1 MPEEGVV
8 TVAEK
13 LTDVITGIGSVLDG
27 GVDWMGSITTF
38 ISTDPIAF
46 LFCVGFV
53 GAGFGA
59 GLLGRVFGTR

>member
-1 MPEEGVV
+1 MPESLAGV
-8 TVAEK
+8 
-13 LTDVITGIGSVLDG
+13 ISGIGSVLDG
-27 GVDWMGSITTF
+27 GVDWMGSITGF
-38 ISTDPIAF
+38 IASDPIAF